1 MKINILSFLVLA
13 AMSHSAFSGDW
24 GVVTKVSEI
33 NTGYSGGL
41 ILFRTVKA
49 HNNPKGCDAA
59 YYAVREGDA
68 EVSQI
73 LSVLL
78 AAQKSGGNI
87 RVGVNSTKCDAGG
100 RISVSRIRS
109 LP

>member
-1 MKINILSFLVLA
+1 MKIKFLLLLVLA
-13 AMSHSAFSGDW
+13 TASHSAVSDEW
-24 GVVTKVSEI
+24 SVKTKVNEI
-33 NTGYSGGL
+33 NTGYFGGL
-41 ILFRTVKA
+41 ILFKTTES
-49 HNNPKGCDAA
+49 HNNPKGCDVA

-68 EVSQI
+68 DVSQI

-78 AAQKSGGNI
+78 AAQKSNGYI
-87 RVGVNSTKCDAGG
+87 RVGVNSSKCDKDG